1 MQPALGA
8 LHVIKTLVPLSARRL
23 GSRVPAG
30 AASPGQKTGHME
42 KQRPQPR
49 QLAQHSDATSAFS
62 PGKPR
67 PEDPKSPAVMPPG
80 GEVNGL
86 AGELLGYA
94 YQRCCQSH

>member
-1 MQPALGA
+1 MQLTFGD

-30 AASPGQKTGHME
+30 AACLGQKTGHME

-49 QLAQHSDATSAFS
+49 HLAQHSDATSAFS
-62 PGKPR
+62 PGSPR
-67 PEDPKSPAVMPPG
+67 SEDPKSPAAMAPG

-94 YQRCCQSH
+94 Y